1 MTKETYVQPLMIEIG
16 SFEEITQ
23 AAGAGTRLDQA
34 FSNDTPVVELTF
46 S

>member
-16 SFEEITQ
+16 SFEEITK
-23 AAGAGTRLDQA
+23 AASVGSRLDA
-34 FSNDTPVVELTF
+34 TYTNDTPVSDLTF